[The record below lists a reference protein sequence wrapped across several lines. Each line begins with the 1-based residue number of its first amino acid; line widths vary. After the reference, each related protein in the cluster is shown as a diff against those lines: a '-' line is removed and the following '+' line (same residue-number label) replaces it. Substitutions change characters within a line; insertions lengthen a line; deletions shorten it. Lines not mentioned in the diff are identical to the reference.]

1 MSNAAEQQYAEQ
13 GIVYLDPKMR
23 IKNYWTQRSHSF
35 AELRVRELNS
45 IMADRWLREIAKYIP
60 AGGQLR
66 ILDIGTGTG
75 FFAFLLSSL
84 GHRVTGIDLT
94 PSMIQE
100 AKEIGQTLESTAQ
113 FRVMDAEKLL
123 FADESFDMVISRNLT
138 WTLPHPQEAYREWQ
152 RVLKPGGVLLNFDG
166 NYGKADFTGKG
177 EKLPENH
184 AHKQITG
191 DLMQECEAIKDQL
204 EISYHVRPAWD
215 VTALG
220 ETGFEQIRL
229 DLGISKRIYIEKDEF
244 YNPTPLFCIAAT
256 KNQI

>member
-1 MSNAAEQQYAEQ
+1 
-13 GIVYLDPKMR
+13 
-23 IKNYWTQRSHSF
+23 
-35 AELRVRELNS
+35 
-45 IMADRWLREIAKYIP
+45 
-60 AGGQLR
+60 
-66 ILDIGTGTG
+66 
-75 FFAFLLSSL
+75 
-84 GHRVTGIDLT
+84 
-94 PSMIQE
+94 MIQE
-100 AKEIGQTLESTAQ
+100 AKEIGQTLHSPAQ

-123 FADESFDMVISRNLT
+123 FTDESFDMVISRNLT

-152 RVLKPGGVLLNFDG
+152 RVLKPGGLLLNFDG

-184 AHKQITG
+184 AHKQIAG

-220 ETGFEQIRL
+220 EAGFEQIKL

-256 KNQI
+256 KN

>member
-1 MSNAAEQQYAEQ
+1 MSQVAEQYKEQ
-13 GIVYLDPKMR
+13 GICFLNSKMR
-23 IKNYWTQRSHSF
+23 IQNYWTQRSHDF
-35 AELRVRELNS
+35 AQLRLKELNS
-45 IMADRWLREIAKYIP
+45 VMAERWLREIAKHIP

-66 ILDIGTGTG
+66 ILDVGTGTG

-100 AKEIGQTLESTAQ
+100 AKEAGRTLQSSAQ

-152 RVLKPGGVLLNFDG
+152 RELITGGVLLNFDG

-184 AHKQITG
+184 AHKQIAG
-191 DLMQECEAIKDQL
+191 DLIQECEAIKEQL

-215 VTALG
+215 ITAL
-220 ETGFEQIRL
+220 EKAGFEQIRL
-229 DLGISKRIYIEKDEF
+229 DLGISKRIYTEKDEF

-256 KNQI
+256 KNQY

>member
-1 MSNAAEQQYAEQ
+1 MEQ
-13 GIVYLDPKMR
+13 
-23 IKNYWTQRSHSF
+23 
-35 AELRVRELNS
+35 ELLQ
-45 IMADRWLREIAKYIP
+45 EIASYWGTRAEGYSEVNEKEL
-60 AGGQLR
+60 AGSQREAWLHVLEEQFPEKKKEEMK
-66 ILDIGTGTG
+66 ILDIGTGPG
-75 FFAFLLSSL
+75 FFPMILSEAGYTVAAVDYTEEMLEKAKENL
-84 GHRVTGIDLT
+84 GKYTKYGLERVTL
-94 PSMIQE
+94 Q
-100 AKEIGQTLESTAQ
+100 
-113 FRVMDAEKLL
+113 RMDAQNLE
-123 FADESFDMVISRNLT
+123 FADETFDVVISRNLT

-152 RVLKPGGVLLNFDG
+152 RVLKPGGLLLNFDG

-184 AHKQITG
+184 AHKQIAG

-220 ETGFEQIRL
+220 EAGFEQIKL

-256 KNQI
+256 KN

>member
-1 MSNAAEQQYAEQ
+1 MGNAAEHYAEQ
-13 GIVYLDPKMR
+13 GIIYLDPKMR

-35 AELRVRELNS
+35 AALRVKELNS
-45 IMADRWLREIAKYIP
+45 VMADRWLREITKHIP
-60 AGGQLR
+60 AGKQLR

-75 FFAFLLSSL
+75 FFAFLLERL
-84 GHRVTGIDLT
+84 GHQVTGIDLT

-100 AKEIGQTLESTAQ
+100 AKEIGRSLQSNAQ

-138 WTLPHPQEAYREWQ
+138 WTLPHPEEAYREWQ

-166 NYGKADFTGKG
+166 NYGKADFTGK
-177 EKLPENH
+177 EEELPENH
-184 AHKQITG
+184 AHKQICG

-215 VTALG
+215 ISALG
-220 ETGFEQIRL
+220 EVGFEQICL
-229 DLGISKRIYIEKDEF
+229 DLGVSKRIYTEKDEF
-244 YNPTPLFCIAAT
+244 YNPTPLFSIAAM
-256 KNQI
+256 KNQV

>member
-1 MSNAAEQQYAEQ
+1 MKQ
-13 GIVYLDPKMR
+13 
-23 IKNYWTQRSHSF
+23 
-35 AELRVRELNS
+35 ELLQ
-45 IMADRWLREIAKYIP
+45 EIASYWGTRAEGYSEVNEKEL
-60 AGGQLR
+60 AGSQREAWLHVLEEQFPEKKKEEMK
-66 ILDIGTGTG
+66 ILDIGTGPG
-75 FFAFLLSSL
+75 FFPMILSEAGYTVTAVDYTEEMLEKAKENL
-84 GHRVTGIDLT
+84 GKYTKYGLERVTL
-94 PSMIQE
+94 Q
-100 AKEIGQTLESTAQ
+100 
-113 FRVMDAEKLL
+113 RMDAQNLE
-123 FADESFDMVISRNLT
+123 FADETFDVVISRNLT

-152 RVLKPGGVLLNFDG
+152 RVLKPGGLLLNFDG

-184 AHKQITG
+184 AHKQIAG

-220 ETGFEQIRL
+220 EAGFEQIKL

-256 KNQI
+256 KN

>member
-1 MSNAAEQQYAEQ
+1 MEQ
-13 GIVYLDPKMR
+13 
-23 IKNYWTQRSHSF
+23 
-35 AELRVRELNS
+35 ELLQ
-45 IMADRWLREIAKYIP
+45 EIASYWGTRAEGYSEVNEKEL
-60 AGGQLR
+60 AGSQREAWLHVLEEQFPEKKKEEMK
-66 ILDIGTGTG
+66 ILDIGTGPG
-75 FFAFLLSSL
+75 FFPMILSEAGYTVTAVDYTEEMLEKAKENL
-84 GHRVTGIDLT
+84 GKYTKYGLERVTL
-94 PSMIQE
+94 Q
-100 AKEIGQTLESTAQ
+100 
-113 FRVMDAEKLL
+113 RMDAQNLE
-123 FADESFDMVISRNLT
+123 FADETFDVVISRNLT

-152 RVLKPGGVLLNFDG
+152 RVLKPGGLLLNFDG

-184 AHKQITG
+184 AHKQIAG

-220 ETGFEQIRL
+220 EAGFEQIKL

-256 KNQI
+256 KN